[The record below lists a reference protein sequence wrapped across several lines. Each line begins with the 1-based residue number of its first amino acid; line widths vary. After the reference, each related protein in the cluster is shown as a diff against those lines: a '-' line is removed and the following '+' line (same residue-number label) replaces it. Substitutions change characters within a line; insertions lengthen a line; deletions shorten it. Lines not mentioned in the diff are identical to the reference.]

1 VIGLQLTK
9 NHPPHDINDQVLAGR
24 SLQSSD
30 LDAVM
35 TIEAWL
41 PPALK

>member
-1 VIGLQLTK
+1 MIGLQLTK
-9 NHPPHDINDQVLAGR
+9 KPSTHDINDQVLEMR
-24 SLQSSD
+24 SLQSSNI
-30 LDAVM
+30 DAVM